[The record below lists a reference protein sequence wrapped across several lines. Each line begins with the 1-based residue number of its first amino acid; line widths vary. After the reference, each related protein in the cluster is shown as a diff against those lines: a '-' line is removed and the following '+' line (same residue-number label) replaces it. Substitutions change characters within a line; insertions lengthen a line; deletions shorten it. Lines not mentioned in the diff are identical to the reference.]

1 MVIHNGV
8 GGTADEISECRF
20 EDTACVLLNAKGE
33 MLGTRVNGI
42 VSSAL
47 RDIPGAAG
55 PGGKWS
61 KVLALAS
68 KVSGDMGLK

>member
-1 MVIHNGV
+1 MSIL
-8 GGTADEISECRF
+8 TIRF
-20 EDTACVLLNAKGE
+20 EDTACVLLNNKGE

-47 RDIPGAAG
+47 RDAPGVAG

-68 KVSGDMGLK
+68 KVSHAPHFPMV

>member
-1 MVIHNGV
+1 
-8 GGTADEISECRF
+8 
-20 EDTACVLLNAKGE
+20 

-47 RDIPGAAG
+47 RDSAGAAG

-68 KVSGDMGLK
+68 KVSHLASALYLSVVFAASSHSAEGQGARALMSQVV